1 MHIYR
6 EEEIHAADANA
17 AKNGLSVN
25 ALMETAGRS
34 LFYAMRQYVRQ
45 TDRILVLCGRGN
57 NGGDGIVLARYFRQF
72 GYDAELV
79 FPFGLPKAEAAAEHF
94 RYYRNL
100 HFPYGTTW
108 EKDGRYDVIV
118 DAMLGVGTK
127 LPLKKDVAEVLS
139 WCNAQNALRLAVD
152 LPTGVTAD
160 SGEAEEA
167 FRADITFTLHGY
179 KPSAFLYPSGKYY
192 GKISVLDIGLP
203 HSSKWR
209 VWGREDVRRTLKRRD
224 PFSHKGSFGTG
235 LLVAGSD
242 EMPGCA
248 ILAGSAAMR
257 VGIGKLMIGT
267 TKYAASIVSPRLPE
281 ATYWQINHQ
290 SGEAL
295 RLPEGVDAV
304 AVGPGIADADFIE
317 RFLTEIWPKEI
328 PLVLDAGALQP
339 RNWTK
344 RKAPTV
350 ITPHPG
356 EMARLTGLMVEEI
369 QRNRIKVASDFAV
382 RNGMIVVLKGKDTVI
397 ALPDGTG
404 FVNLTGN
411 PGLAKGG
418 SGDAL
423 TGMIL
428 GLVASEPDPVAAV
441 ANAVYLHGLCADELL
456 KEESERAIMAGEISA
471 TIGRVLRSLAETE
484 ENGSY

>member
-1 MHIYR
+1 M
-6 EEEIHAADANA
+6 
-17 AKNGLSVN
+17 
-25 ALMETAGRS
+25 
-34 LFYAMRQYVRQ
+34 
-45 TDRILVLCGRGN
+45 
-57 NGGDGIVLARYFRQF
+57 
-72 GYDAELV
+72 
-79 FPFGLPKAEAAAEHF
+79 
-94 RYYRNL
+94 
-100 HFPYGTTW
+100 
-108 EKDGRYDVIV
+108 
-118 DAMLGVGTK
+118 
-127 LPLKKDVAEVLS
+127 
-139 WCNAQNALRLAVD
+139 
-152 LPTGVTAD
+152 
-160 SGEAEEA
+160 
-167 FRADITFTLHGY
+167 
-179 KPSAFLYPSGKYY
+179 YPSGKYY

-317 RFLTEIWPKEI
+317 RFLTEIWPKAI

-356 EMARLTGLMVEEI
+356 EMARLTGLKVEEI

-456 KEESERAIMAGEISA
+456 KEESERAIMAGDISA